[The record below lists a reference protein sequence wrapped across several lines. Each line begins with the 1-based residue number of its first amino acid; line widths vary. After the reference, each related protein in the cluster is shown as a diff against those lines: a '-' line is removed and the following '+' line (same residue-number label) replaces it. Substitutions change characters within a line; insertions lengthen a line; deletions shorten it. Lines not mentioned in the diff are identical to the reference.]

1 MRIGIDVSQHQL
13 SWDELLARVHFAED
27 AGFDG
32 AWVFDHFKVL
42 YGPSDGPCF
51 EAWTLLAA
59 LAAATSR
66 IRLGPLVTGVT
77 YRHPSILATEV
88 VTVDHVSGGRVELAI
103 GAAWFGQEH
112 EELGLDFPRPG
123 ERMDRLDEALQV
135 MTALMTEDGASF
147 EGHHYRLRNATYR
160 PRPVQQPHPPI
171 WIGGHGERRL
181 LPLAAKWADMWHGF
195 GSVSDLTRK
204 SRLLDRLIE
213 EAGRDPASVGRSSNL
228 SLSEPWDEVRRQAD
242 GLRDAGFSYL
252 VASWP
257 AEGRPR
263 MDEFVDRVLPE
274 LLEAS

>member
-1 MRIGIDVSQHQL
+1 M
-13 SWDELLARVHFAED
+13 AER
-27 AGFDG
+27 
-32 AWVFDHFKVL
+32 
-42 YGPSDGPCF
+42 PTP
-51 EAWTLLAA
+51 T
-59 LAAATSR
+59 R
-66 IRLGPLVTGVT
+66 RQ
-77 YRHPSILATEV
+77 
-88 VTVDHVSGGRVELAI
+88 VSGG
-103 GAAWFGQEH
+103 GPPPHFNK
-112 EELGLDFPRPG
+112 
-123 ERMDRLDEALQV
+123 
-135 MTALMTEDGASF
+135 
-147 EGHHYRLRNATYR
+147 LRDNL
-160 PRPVQQPHPPI
+160 I

-242 GLRDAGFSYL
+242 GLREAGFSYL